1 MMSKI
6 KEIKIKKIICI
17 LGIEEIE
24 NFKEDYKINI
34 FILLN
39 E

>member
-6 KEIKIKKIICI
+6 KEIKIKKIICTS
-17 LGIEEIE
+17 GTEEIE

-34 FILLN
+34 FTLLN